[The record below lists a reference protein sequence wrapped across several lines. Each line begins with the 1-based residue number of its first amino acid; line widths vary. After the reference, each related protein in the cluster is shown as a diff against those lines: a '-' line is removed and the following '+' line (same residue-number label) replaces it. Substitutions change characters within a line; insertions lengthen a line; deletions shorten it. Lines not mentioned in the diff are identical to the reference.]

1 MPLPRKNVSRDVPRN
16 DEHLDIIVTAR
27 KPEMFDWD
35 RMGLGLSAAP
45 ATSSSGHSDDTLSH
59 GTLVILPEKPKPAK
73 PSKAA
78 KSPTKPPP
86 DKAQIEASEWVR
98 NLIECRKEKRDRT
111 ALDDH
116 GFRTTGKGWL
126 VDQHKA
132 LEDSSIS
139 VTFKCIIAASDISE
153 AFNECRETFKRP
165 EYRSRYWSWAVN
177 FILLVDYYIDNGNIK
192 VTQKAPDEY
201 KPLIEFLKQC
211 KAQKNSGNL
220 ALQRDH
226 LLTAMG
232 IVWDKERPE
241 VDNEEDEEEISDDTS
256 VDNQEDETWQLPST
270 HKIQPRSTSKRTSRK
285 RKRRASPRGK
295 TPRGPQEKIPE
306 YPPLQLLQR
315 PAPPTPEALL
325 TWSRKIVTLRS
336 FYRKKPVEDEIYV
349 FPASRM
355 PLRIWMNAEV
365 GRSSAGV
372 LSEICSGIL
381 LAAEMAD
388 RSEVGQLSKEYETW
402 GRGFIAYLDYV
413 LRNGKPSQT
422 CIDFLYDC
430 WRRYQT
436 GTLTPD
442 RDALLRGV
450 DEKWL
455 DSKHM
460 KKCVLL
466 KEKALRES
474 RLRATR
480 KVSRKQSNSDA
491 NGHFTEVVSDC
502 ESSVELVD
510 VPKKRRKTGNLVQQ
524 MLTSMIGGEIAVTIE
539 GRNPTAAERRAKEWV
554 LSAEAETIN
563 AYAKR
568 WFRAAERE

>member
-16 DEHLDIIVTAR
+16 DEHLDIIVEAR

-35 RMGLGLSAAP
+35 EMGLGLGAP
-45 ATSSSGHSDDTLSH
+45 STSSSSSHSDDTLSH
-59 GTLVILPEKPKPAK
+59 GTLVILPEKPKPTKLAK
-73 PSKAA
+73 TPKTP
-78 KSPTKPPP
+78 KKPPL
-86 DKAQIEASEWVR
+86 DKSQIEASEWVR
-98 NLIECRKEKRDRT
+98 NLIECRKEKRDRIS
-111 ALDDH
+111 LDDH

-132 LEDSSIS
+132 LADGSIS

-153 AFNECRETFKRP
+153 AFNECRDTFKRP

-192 VTQKAPDEY
+192 VTPKAPDEY

-232 IVWDKERPE
+232 IVWDKVKPE
-241 VDNEEDEEEISDDTS
+241 VENEEDEEEISDDSS
-256 VDNQEDETWQLPST
+256 VDNQEDETWQLPSK
-270 HKIQPRSTSKRTSRK
+270 HKIQPRSASKRTSRK

-295 TPRGPQEKIPE
+295 APRGLRQKVSEC
-306 YPPLQLLQR
+306 PPLQSVQR
-315 PAPPTPEALL
+315 PAPPTPDALRA
-325 TWSRKIVTLRS
+325 WSRKIVTLRGY
-336 FYRKKPVEDEIYV
+336 YRKTPVEDDIYV

-365 GRSSAGV
+365 GRCSAGI

-388 RSEVGQLSKEYETW
+388 RSEVGQLSTDCENW
-402 GRGFIAYLDYV
+402 GRGFIAYLDYF
-413 LRNGKPSQT
+413 LRNGKPLQI

-436 GTLTPD
+436 RILTPD
-442 RDALLRGV
+442 RGALLSGV
-450 DEKWL
+450 DENWF
-455 DSKHM
+455 DSRHM

-474 RLRATR
+474 RLRAPTIIPR
-480 KVSRKQSNSDA
+480 KESNPAA
-491 NGHFTEVVSDC
+491 NGHFTTVASDYD
-502 ESSVELVD
+502 SSVECVN
-510 VPKKRRKTGNLVQQ
+510 VPKKRKKAGNLVQQ
-524 MLTSMIGGEIAVTIE
+524 MLTSMIGGEIAATIE